1 MRPFSKL
8 VAASLVVFLG
18 SQAPSGALALLAPR
32 AHAGDAEKNPLERAK
47 VGQWAKYKL
56 QNDMEMKQSVTKVDG
71 RKVTLRNEMWMK
83 GSALPAN
90 DTVVDLDKKLDA
102 GDRKNETPKVEEDT
116 VTVAGK
122 KLKCRVTI
130 LGSVRTWISDEV
142 PVYGVVKQTMEDK
155 VTMELVAWGDTPEK

>member
-1 MRPFSKL
+1 
-8 VAASLVVFLG
+8 
-18 SQAPSGALALLAPR
+18 
-32 AHAGDAEKNPLERAK
+32 
-47 VGQWAKYKL
+47 
-56 QNDMEMKQSVTKVDG
+56 MEMKQSVTKVDG